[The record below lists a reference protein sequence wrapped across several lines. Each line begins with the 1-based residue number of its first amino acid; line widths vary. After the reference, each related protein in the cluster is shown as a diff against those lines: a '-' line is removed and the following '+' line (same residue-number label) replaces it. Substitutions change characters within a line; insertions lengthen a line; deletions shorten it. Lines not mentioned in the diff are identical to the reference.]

1 MSANGQRG
9 SDLLD
14 LAYPYAMDAVAELE
28 RRSIEHRLREADP
41 VTVDAFAAIVFG
53 VRETLAALTV
63 LDATA
68 PPAELETTLLRAL
81 DEAAGPLGER
91 RDGFQRLGDA
101 SGASGA
107 GGDRFPSS
115 GEAAGMPGEG
125 PRRLPQVDDQIVG
138 PGARGNGS
146 HPIDAATD
154 PPGKVRNPFHWGDDA
169 PGDSGGDRNGFH
181 LANEAAGDRKRF
193 QRLRWLAAAVAVV
206 VAIGAGVGVLVNRAG
221 VPGAPGL
228 TAQMVLEQPDVTV
241 KSVPVV
247 GGGTLTVRTSARI
260 AAATVSFESV
270 SAPSPGR
277 SYQVW
282 LVPLGGKPQSATVLT
297 ELPSTGPALVTR
309 FDPVDTLAVTV
320 EPSTGSPAPTGDMIA
335 SVNLA

>member
-1 MSANGQRG
+1 MSENGQRG

-81 DEAAGPLGER
+81 DESTGALG
-91 RDGFQRLGDA
+91 DGFQPSA
-101 SGASGA
+101 ETTGASDPGA
-107 GGDRFPSS
+107 DRVPRSGG
-115 GEAAGMPGEG
+115 AAGMPEG

-138 PGARGNGS
+138 PGARGNGL
-146 HPIDAATD
+146 HTTDAATD
-154 PPGKVRNPFHWGDDA
+154 PPGKVRNPFRWGDDV

-193 QRLRWLAAAVAVV
+193 QRLRWLAAAIAVV

-221 VPGAPGL
+221 DPGAPGL

-247 GGGTLTVRTSARI
+247 GGGILTVRTSARI

-282 LVPLGGKPQSATVLT
+282 LVPLGGQPQSATVLT
-297 ELPSTGPALVTR
+297 ELPSIGPALVTR

-320 EPSTGSPAPTGDMIA
+320 EPSTGSPTPTGDTIA

>member
-1 MSANGQRG
+1 MSENGQRG

-41 VTVDAFAAIVFG
+41 VTVDAFASIVFG

-63 LDATA
+63 LDAT
-68 PPAELETTLLRAL
+68 PPPPELETTLLRAL

-91 RDGFQRLGDA
+91 RDGFHCSA
-101 SGASGA
+101 EATGASDPGVDRLPRS
-107 GGDRFPSS
+107 GG
-115 GEAAGMPGEG
+115 AAGMPGEG
-125 PRRLPQVDDQIVG
+125 PSRLPQVDEQRVG
-138 PGARGNGS
+138 RGARGNGL
-146 HPIDAATD
+146 HPTD
-154 PPGKVRNPFHWGDDA
+154 PPGKVRNPFRWGNDA
-169 PGDSGGDRNGFH
+169 PGDSGGGRNGFH
-181 LANEAAGDRKRF
+181 QAEEAAADHKRF

-221 VPGAPGL
+221 DPGAPAL

-241 KSVPVV
+241 KSVPVA

-270 SAPSPGR
+270 PAPSPDR
-277 SYQVW
+277 AYQVW
-282 LVPLGGKPQSATVLT
+282 LVPLGGQAQSAGVLT

-320 EPSTGSPAPTGDMIA
+320 EPSTGSPIPTGDPIA

>member
-1 MSANGQRG
+1 MSENGQRG

-81 DEAAGPLGER
+81 DEAAGAPGER
-91 RDGFQRLGDA
+91 RDGFQRSGEA
-101 SGASGA
+101 TGASDP
-107 GGDRFPSS
+107 GGDRLPWS

-138 PGARGNGS
+138 RDASGNGFHS
-146 HPIDAATD
+146 SDAATD
-154 PPGKVRNPFHWGDDA
+154 PPGTARNPFRRGN
-169 PGDSGGDRNGFH
+169 PGDSGSGRNGFH
-181 LANEAAGDRKRF
+181 QAEEAAANHKRF
-193 QRLRWLAAAVAVV
+193 QRLRWLAAAVAVI

-221 VPGAPGL
+221 DPGSPGL
-228 TAQMVLEQPDVTV
+228 TAQLVLEQPDVTV
-241 KSVPVV
+241 KSVPVA

-282 LVPLGGKPQSATVLT
+282 LVPLGGKAQSATVLT

-320 EPSTGSPAPTGDMIA
+320 EPSTGSPTPTGDTIA